1 MMYRKILQSAA
12 VFLVL
17 VGCDSDAP
25 DDSVDSPSPPIPGM
39 AAAHDDGENS
49 RLVSVYL
56 QSEPNNGFIPMYV
69 DRVVVAEPV
78 IVVPTSR
85 AEGKAIVSDIDTT
98 IIGGSC
104 DELVSKYPSLS
115 SCIEVETV
123 EFQYGEPEYT
133 AVTDR
138 EGFAA
143 LFLGGHDK
151 YRVRVQSW
159 ATAEDNQCYWG
170 GSEIL
175 EANLSSMGIPVL
187 VFCE

>member
-1 MMYRKILQSAA
+1 MYRKILQSVA
-12 VFLVL
+12 VFFV
-17 VGCDSDAP
+17 VAGCDSDMPA
-25 DDSVDSPSPPIPGM
+25 DSADSTSASIPGM
-39 AAAHDDGENS
+39 AAALDDEENS

-56 QSEPNNGFIPMYV
+56 QSEPGSGFIPMYV

-78 IVVPTSR
+78 IVVPSLR
-85 AEGKAIVSDIDTT
+85 AEGKAIVSNIDTT
-98 IIGGSC
+98 IVGSSC
-104 DELVSKYPSLS
+104 DELASKYPSLS
-115 SCIEVETV
+115 SCAEVETV
-123 EFQYGEPEYT
+123 EFQFGEPLYT

-159 ATAEDNQCYWG
+159 ATAEDSKCYWG

-175 EANLSSMGIPVL
+175 EANLASIGIPVL